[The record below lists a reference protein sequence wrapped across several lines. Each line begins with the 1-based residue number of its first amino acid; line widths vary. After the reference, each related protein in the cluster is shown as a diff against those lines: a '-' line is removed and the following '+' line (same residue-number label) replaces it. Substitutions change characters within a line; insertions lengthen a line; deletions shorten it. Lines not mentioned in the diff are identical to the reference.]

1 MIKIEKINSLIGLCG
16 RYIRNDKTKS
26 VVKIESINITS
37 YTHNSENKYFLSNR
51 DSVVISG
58 TEHEVI
64 VALLGWSLV

>member
-1 MIKIEKINSLIGLCG
+1 MI
-16 RYIRNDKTKS
+16 
-26 VVKIESINITS
+26 KIESINITS

>member
-1 MIKIEKINSLIGLCG
+1 MIKIEKINSIIGLCG
-16 RYIRNDKTKS
+16 RYIRNDKTNS